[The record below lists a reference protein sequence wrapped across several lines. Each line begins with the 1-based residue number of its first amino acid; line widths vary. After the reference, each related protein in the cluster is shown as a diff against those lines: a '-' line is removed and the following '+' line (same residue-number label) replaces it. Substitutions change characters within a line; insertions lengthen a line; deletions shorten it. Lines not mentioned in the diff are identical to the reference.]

1 MSYNKSY
8 ANERSSFRV
17 EDFLKAIFGF
27 PEDCSKNE
35 RIETI
40 CCPWLVKVKA
50 GDGIGFVMGDFVAV
64 TNSKGNIQLVQK
76 ANYEKPFE
84 PYKEVQVSQKPI
96 RSVDKLE
103 VGKSYLIEDDGEFAF
118 VKYVGNH
125 SVFVRCDNTV
135 TIDTVGNRLPVPFYE
150 LSVSKEA

>member
-76 ANYEKPFE
+76 PITKSPLNRTKKCKYLKSPF
-84 PYKEVQVSQKPI
+84 V
-96 RSVDKLE
+96 L
-103 VGKSYLIEDDGEFAF
+103 
-118 VKYVGNH
+118 
-125 SVFVRCDNTV
+125 
-135 TIDTVGNRLPVPFYE
+135 
-150 LSVSKEA
+150 